1 MDLYR
6 KAEKITL
13 GSEIN
18 GPFKGFL
25 LIPTNT
31 TTTSASIGINDATGA
46 GLTLA
51 YVDGLLAKNSQT
63 VVPVAGNKITADST
77 ATNVDIFK
85 LIELTFSYCHSRFNS
100 CDISS

>member
-6 KAEKITL
+6 KAEKLTL

-25 LIPTNT
+25 LIPTNVSSN
-31 TTTSASIGINDATGA
+31 SANIGINDATGA
-46 GLTLA
+46 GLTFA
-51 YVDGLLAKNSQT
+51 YANTLLAKNSQT
-63 VVPVAGNKITADST
+63 IIPVAGNKITADST

-85 LIELTFSYCHSRFNS
+85 LN
-100 CDISS
+100 